1 MYLSNSE
8 PKSRPAVRKG
18 GARSNA
24 SPSAAESEPEITLP
38 PAHDWR
44 TTDEDEINRRRL
56 RAREESFV
64 IHNRDARFPVFST
77 FSVASDSGLTYSV
90 EIRDL
95 AGRQFACTC
104 RDFRKN
110 ALGTCKHVEA
120 VLLHL
125 EARFKRLFKRAVVD
139 GSPRVD
145 VVPDD
150 TTDTLRVERGLDRLP
165 AAVRKWFAD
174 DGRLTG
180 APPDDALAALEKLSR
195 ADLPEVRLSQEIF
208 PWLEER
214 THRAERKELRR
225 EYELKV
231 QCGEW
236 PAHETRVPLFPY
248 QREGMLHLAFTERAL
263 LADEMGLG
271 KTIQAIAACALLK
284 RLGRAARVL
293 VVTPA
298 SLKGEWEEQIRQFT
312 DLPTRLVYG
321 GLAARRAS
329 YDAGTFFTV
338 VNYEQMIRDSLE
350 VNARFRPDVVVL
362 DEAQRI
368 KNWSAKTTQAVK
380 RLESRYAFVLTG
392 TPIENRIDEL
402 YSLMD
407 FLEPRA
413 LGPLFRFNREFY
425 QFDERGRPSGYR
437 NLAAL
442 NERVAPYMLR
452 RRKSDVETEL
462 PDRTDRQ
469 HFVRLTPKQQQVY
482 DDHQAVVARLA
493 ATARRRPLTKQEQD
507 RLMMN
512 LAMMRMVCDTTY
524 ILDPNERDCPKL
536 AELEKII
543 EECRDN
549 EGVKVIIFSE
559 WERMLELVRDMCGRL
574 KIGHA
579 WHTGSV
585 PQQRR
590 RGEINAFKS
599 DPDCR
604 VFLSTD
610 SGSTGLNLQN
620 ASVVVNCD
628 LPWNPAKLEQR
639 IARAWRKNQT
649 RSVTVINLVAE
660 KTIEHGML
668 ETLANKQALADG
680 VLDRRGDLNAIPLRS
695 GGQAFLT
702 RLNQLL
708 GKVPKPVAAGDL
720 ESQSSNLKLT
730 KPADRPRA
738 FAEEARRQLGAALVA
753 CEERFPREGAHS
765 VLYVVVE
772 SQAAAC
778 RPRLERL
785 HTELCGGLEAVLPV
799 RLEVLDRSTHEA
811 LERLIAAGLIAP
823 VSRAARPLHPAAET
837 PAPLSAQELARARTH
852 RDLAARK
859 LKMARLLTD
868 GGLPE
873 EARAPLLDA
882 ALALSRALAV
892 ETRLPEPGSLDEIMS
907 PPLAAAAWGK
917 HAAAIQDFMAKP
929 DADSHPPMRAMEEL
943 LGIDGDCPL

>member
-1 MYLSNSE
+1 MPQTTTN
-8 PKSRPAVRKG
+8 PKANTVRRARKISAKPRPSV
-18 GARSNA
+18 
-24 SPSAAESEPEITLP
+24 SAIESEIVIP

-64 IHNRDARFPVFST
+64 IRNTDVRFPVFSN
-77 FSVASDSGLTYSV
+77 FSVGSGSGLNYSV
-90 EIRDL
+90 EIRDV

-104 RDFRKN
+104 QDYRKN
-110 ALGTCKHVEA
+110 GLGTCKHVES

-125 EARFKRLFKRAVVD
+125 AARFKRLFLRAAKD

-145 VVPDD
+145 LVPDD
-150 TTDTLRVERGLDRLP
+150 SENGFRVERGQERLP
-165 AAVRKWFAD
+165 AAVRRWFD
-174 DGRLTG
+174 EKGRLTG
-180 APPDDALAALEKLSR
+180 ASVEDAMAALEKLQAAS
-195 ADLPEVRLSQEIF
+195 LPELRLSQEIE

-214 THRAERKELRR
+214 QHRAERKELRH

-231 QCGEW
+231 HGGEW

-271 KTIQAIAACALLK
+271 KTIQAIAACALLR
-284 RLGRAARVL
+284 RLGRAERVL

-298 SLKGEWEEQIRQFT
+298 SLKGEWEEQIHQFT
-312 DLPTRLVYG
+312 DLPTRLVFG
-321 GLAARRAS
+321 GLATRREA

-338 VNYEQMIRDSLE
+338 VNYEQMIRDALE

-368 KNWSAKTTQAVK
+368 KNWNTQTAQAVK
-380 RLESRYAFVLTG
+380 RLTSRYAFILTG

-425 QFDERGRPSGYR
+425 QFDERGRPCGYR
-437 NLAAL
+437 ELGRL
-442 NERVAPYMLR
+442 HERIAPYMLR

-469 HFVRLTPKQQQVY
+469 HFVKLTAKQQSAY
-482 DDHQAVVARLA
+482 DEHHEIVAKLSA
-493 ATARRRPLTKQEQD
+493 AAARRPLTQQEQD
-507 RLMMN
+507 RLMRH

-524 ILDPNERDCPKL
+524 ILDPNVRDCPKL
-536 AELEKII
+536 AELEKVL

-559 WERMLELVRDMCGRL
+559 WERMLELVRDLCRRL
-574 KIGHA
+574 KLGFA

-590 RGEINAFKS
+590 RAEINAFKG
-599 DPDCR
+599 DPNCR

-620 ASVVVNCD
+620 ASVVINCD

-639 IARAWRKNQT
+639 IARAWRKHQT
-649 RSVTVINLVAE
+649 RAVTVINLVAE
-660 KTIEHGML
+660 NTIEHRML

-680 VLDRRGDLNAIPLRS
+680 VLDQRGDLGAIQLRS
-695 GGQAFLT
+695 GRQAFLSK
-702 RLNQLL
+702 LKQLV
-708 GKVPKPVAAGDL
+708 GETPARPVVAD
-720 ESQSSNLKLT
+720 LKLA
-730 KPADRPRA
+730 KPSDRPRA
-738 FAEEARRQLGAALVA
+738 FAEEARQQLGSALVA
-753 CEERFPREGAHS
+753 CEERFPREGTHS
-765 VLYVVVE
+765 VLYVIVE
-772 SQAAAC
+772 SQAALH
-778 RPRLERL
+778 RPRLEAL
-785 HTELCGGLEAVLPV
+785 HAELCAELESVAPV
-799 RLEVLDRSTHEA
+799 RLEVLDRATHKA
-811 LERLIAAGLIAP
+811 LERLIAAGLFAP
-823 VSRAARPLHPAAET
+823 ISRAARPLHPVAET
-837 PAPLSAQELARARTH
+837 PAPLSAEELAKARGH
-852 RDLAARK
+852 RELATRK
-859 LKMARLLTD
+859 LKMARLLDEGGMTD
-868 GGLPE
+868 E
-873 EARAPLLDA
+873 SRTPLLDA

-892 ETRLPEPGSLDEIMS
+892 EARLPEPGTLDEALL
-907 PPLAAAAWGK
+907 PPLSAGRGE
-917 HAAAIQDFMAKP
+917 FV
-929 DADSHPPMRAMEEL
+929 RAMREFVEQTTRSPDKL
-943 LGIDGDCPL
+943 IEAVGTCLEVK